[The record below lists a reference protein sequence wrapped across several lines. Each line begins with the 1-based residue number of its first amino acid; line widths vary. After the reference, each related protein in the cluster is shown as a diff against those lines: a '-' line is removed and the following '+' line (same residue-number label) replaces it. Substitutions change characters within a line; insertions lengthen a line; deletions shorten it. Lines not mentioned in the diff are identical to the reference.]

1 MEKNC
6 SNIKPILQEYLDR
19 ELETSIRKE
28 VELHI
33 VECESC
39 RLELLEMEKLSRLFK
54 ENLPEENIPPALL
67 VNTWQAVDKES
78 KTSSPFDF
86 LFTRKG
92 FSWSLAMYT
101 MGLFVMILGY
111 FFSPLD
117 RMAGYGEETR
127 MKARV
132 MDTVQDERVG
142 NLEFKDF

>member
-6 SNIKPILQEYLDR
+6 NNIKPILQEYLDR
-19 ELETSIRKE
+19 ELETSLRKE

-39 RLELLEMEKLSRLFK
+39 RLELLEKEKLSRLFK
-54 ENLPEENIPPALL
+54 ENLPDEELPPALL

-92 FSWSLAMYT
+92 FSWSLAMYG

-117 RMAGYGEETR
+117 RMVGYGEETR
-127 MKARV
+127 IKARV
-132 MDTVQDERVG
+132 MDTVHDQRVG
-142 NLEFKDF
+142 DLEFKDF